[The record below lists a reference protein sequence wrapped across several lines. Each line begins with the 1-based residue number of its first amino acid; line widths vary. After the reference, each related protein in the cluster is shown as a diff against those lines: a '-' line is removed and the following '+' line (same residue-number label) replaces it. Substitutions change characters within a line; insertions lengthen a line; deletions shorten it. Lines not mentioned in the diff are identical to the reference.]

1 MDPLLFIPGP
11 VEISPSVRQAAA
23 EPPLAHGS
31 TTFVELFGE
40 LVRRMREIWRAG
52 PEFQPFAFAG
62 SGTLAMETAACNLL
76 DPGQTALV
84 VQTGIFGERMS
95 RILERR
101 GVHVV
106 RVTADAGEAPTIARI
121 AEVLDDE
128 PVHALF
134 ATHVDT
140 STAVR
145 LDVRSLA
152 ELARKKDV
160 LFVLDGVCAIGGE
173 LCDQA
178 GWGIDVVLAASQ
190 KALGGPPGLSLLVA
204 SPRALEARRGLRAPP
219 PLAIDLEEWLPV
231 HHALEGGLP
240 SYFATPPTSLV
251 RATVAALREI
261 DIRDAVARQARVGA
275 AMHSAWRAL
284 RLASVPAEGDAAHT
298 LSALWI
304 PEQVRTTLPQRLASL
319 GVLVAGPLHPSLKPR
334 SFRVGHMGYVTRR
347 RDLLERCVRILGR
360 VLVDEGHPA
369 DVEGAVSAL
378 HRELPESEREVD
390 RHRLAARPY

>member
-1 MDPLLFIPGP
+1 MNPLLFIPGP

-23 EPPLAHGS
+23 ESPLAHS
-31 TTFVELFGE
+31 SSSFVELFGE
-40 LVRRMREIWRAG
+40 LVRRMRDVWRAG
-52 PEFQPFAFAG
+52 PDFQPFAFAG

-84 VQTGIFGERMS
+84 VQTGIFGDRMS

-106 RVTADAGEAPTIARI
+106 RVTADAGEAPSIPRI

-145 LDVRSLA
+145 LDVRSVA

-160 LFVLDGVCAIGGE
+160 LFVLDAVCAIGGE

-204 SPRALEARRGLRAPP
+204 SQRALDARRALRAPP

-275 AMHSAWRAL
+275 AMRSAWRAL
-284 RLASVPAEGDAAHT
+284 RLASVPAESDAAHT

-304 PEQVRTTLPQRLASL
+304 PDRVRTTLPHLLAER

-347 RDLLERCVRILGR
+347 RDLLERCVRTIGR

-369 DVEGAVSAL
+369 DVEGAVDAL
-378 HRELPESEREVD
+378 HRELPDSESEVD

>member
-11 VEISPSVRQAAA
+11 VEISPNVRQAAA
-23 EPPLAHGS
+23 EPPLAHSS
-31 TTFVELFGE
+31 TMFVDLFGE
-40 LVRRMREIWRAG
+40 LVRRMRDVWRAG
-52 PEFQPFAFAG
+52 PDFQPFAFAG

-84 VQTGIFGERMS
+84 VETGIFGDRMS
-95 RILERR
+95 RILGRR

-106 RVTADAGEAPTIARI
+106 RVSADAGESPSVPRI

-128 PVHALF
+128 PVHAVF

-140 STAVR
+140 STGVR
-145 LDVRSLA
+145 LDVRSVA
-152 ELARKKDV
+152 DLARKKDA
-160 LFVLDGVCAIGGE
+160 LFVLDGVCAVGGE
-173 LCDQA
+173 VCDQA
-178 GWGIDVVLAASQ
+178 GWGIDLVLAASQ
-190 KALGGPPGLSLLVA
+190 KALGGPPGLALLVA
-204 SPRALEARRGLRAPP
+204 SERALEARRTLRVPP
-219 PLAIDLEEWLPV
+219 PLTIDLDEWLPV

-261 DIRDAVARQARVGA
+261 DIREAVVRQARVGH
-275 AMHSAWRAL
+275 AMRSAWRAL
-284 RLASVPAEGDAAHT
+284 RISTVPAETDAAHT

-304 PEQVRTTLPQRLASL
+304 PEGVPTSLPRELAAR

-347 RDLLERCVRILGR
+347 PDLLERCVRTIGEAL
-360 VLVDEGHPA
+360 LAHGHPA
-369 DVEGAVSAL
+369 DVDAAADAIT
-378 HRELPESEREVD
+378 RELPASEGEVD
-390 RHRLAARPY
+390 RHRVAARPH

>member
-1 MDPLLFIPGP
+1 VTPLLFIPGP
-11 VEISPSVRQAAA
+11 VEISPAVREAAA
-23 EPPLAHGS
+23 HPPLAHS
-31 TTFVELFGE
+31 SPAFVELFGE
-40 LVRRMREIWRAG
+40 LVRRMRDVWRAG

-84 VQTGIFGERMS
+84 VETGIFGERMA
-95 RILERR
+95 RILQRR

-106 RVTADAGEAPTIARI
+106 RVSADAGEAPSIPRI

-128 PVHALF
+128 PVHAVF

-145 LDVRSLA
+145 LDVRSVA
-152 ELARKKDV
+152 ELARRKDA
-160 LFVLDGVCAIGGE
+160 LFVLDSVCAVGGE
-173 LCDQA
+173 ICDQA

-190 KALGGPPGLSLLVA
+190 KALGGPPGLALLVV
-204 SPRALEARRGLRAPP
+204 SQKALEARRTLRAPP

-261 DIRDAVARQARVGA
+261 DIREAAGRQARTGV
-275 AMHSAWRAL
+275 AMRSAWRAL
-284 RLASVPAEGDAAHT
+284 RLASVPAETDAANT

-304 PEQVRTTLPQRLASL
+304 PEGVGTALPRRLAEL

-334 SFRVGHMGYVTRR
+334 SFRVGHMGYLTRR
-347 RDLLERCVRILGR
+347 PDLLERCVRAIGR
-360 VLVDEGHPA
+360 ALVEEGHPA
-369 DVEGAVSAL
+369 DVEGAVDAL
-378 HRELPESEREVD
+378 ARELPSSESEVD
-390 RHRLAARPY
+390 RDRLAARPH